1 MSDQQGAGQ
10 GVIDTRRM
18 RLRPFGRRDLGDLLA
33 LGGETRVVRHLLDNP
48 LSGVADAAAFVLWDE
63 RMRVEHPGFGFWHA
77 SDRTGGFLG
86 MFSLVPEAD
95 RDEVGIG
102 ARLLP
107 RAWGRGYALEG
118 GAALCEYGF
127 AVLGLRR
134 IEGLCAPQNR
144 SVPHLLGRL
153 GFDAA
158 GEAHQFGRPALR
170 FLLAR
175 EDWRGIRRRRA
186 ETAQAV
192 D

>member
-1 MSDQQGAGQ
+1 MERDTIG
-10 GVIDTRRM
+10 TRRM

-33 LGGETRVVRHLLDNP
+33 LGGEARVVRHLLDNP

-63 RMRVEHPGFGFWHA
+63 RMRSEHPGFGFWHA
-77 SDRTGGFLG
+77 SDRAGGFLG

-118 GAALCEYGF
+118 GAALCGHGF
-127 AVLGLRR
+127 ATLGLRR

-144 SVPHLLGRL
+144 SVPQLLERL
-153 GFDAA
+153 GFTAA
-158 GEAHQFGRPALR
+158 GESSQFGRPALR

-175 EDWRGIRRRRA
+175 EDWRGVRGRRRA
-186 ETAQAV
+186 MSSIG